1 MIIFEE
7 NRLILKRC
15 KGVTH
20 LQRKR
25 QTSFKRSEWK
35 NFLPQAGTPS
45 SSFPLIPSL
54 WSTNRQKWYNNFWKS
69 FCFTTSQSS
78 REAAFS
84 TTTASA
90 PLLLILLLSKNRTR
104 LLSSSEK
111 WLLAAN
117 SMLNLSGRRDHQ
129 GPSQV
134 SAYNSKKD
142 PSWQPSKRAHQN
154 SYRRRNVGAL
164 LTSSGPPFSLEK
176 SEPP

>member
-1 MIIFEE
+1 M
-7 NRLILKRC
+7 K
-15 KGVTH
+15 
-20 LQRKR
+20 
-25 QTSFKRSEWK
+25 
-35 NFLPQAGTPS
+35 
-45 SSFPLIPSL
+45 
-54 WSTNRQKWYNNFWKS
+54 KS

-117 SMLNLSGRRDHQ
+117 SMLNLSGRRDHWGPRQ
-129 GPSQV
+129 GST
-134 SAYNSKKD
+134 YNSKKD

-164 LTSSGPPFSLEK
+164 LTSSGPPFFFEK
-176 SEPP
+176 EWTTLIGSDFYKNEALHFVIKEDILKMHYWAIVQNMDTCTYRWMGVFKCASNIFQAVYSWF